1 MNTTMAG
8 LMTGLALGFAGYFG
22 GFGAFI
28 VVAVLGLVGLIA
40 GYLARGDVHVTD
52 YVPTRSGEGRREPL
66 DRPRSTYGA
75 TPRGTYGTGTTP
87 RTEYR
92 TRVR

>member
-40 GYLARGDVHVTD
+40 GYLTRGDVHVTD
-52 YVPTRSGEGRREPL
+52 YVPTRSGEGRRESL
-66 DRPRSTYGA
+66 ERPRSTYGTA
-75 TPRGTYGTGTTP
+75 P
-87 RTEYR
+87 RTEHR